1 MQKGEDGEQK
11 KGVEENNGGN
21 VAQSTTGTGLDTS
34 KGGKPVGDPRM
45 PSNNAEDQNTGGNK
59 ASSGKSGNVDN
70 ESILMQ
76 SGVVRLQRAARAELE
91 RRNEK
96 ALEEAAAAA
105 AAAANVAEKDKS
117 SSSSGR
123 NRNNG
128 GANGARRTNANASA
142 NTFGSGGIISPAG
155 AASTPR
161 TSAINSS
168 WMKKASRGSD
178 EDDESKN
185 RSVISLDQLN
195 RNIDKRLNSR
205 DKLWD
210 SRASLPRVE
219 GTVKPPVRDT
229 MSSLLSYNHIRGDWR
244 GHQSASTYNGKCAH
258 DLSHLRI
265 ATMCFSSDIYVS
277 CLSDIWYRSCR
288 CFRQAIGTRSDYSRI
303 QLPHSY
309 TCASI

>member
-1 MQKGEDGEQK
+1 MATSSKKLKVKNTQRRRERMEGSLVQRGEDGKQK
-11 KGVEENNGGN
+11 EGVKENTSTSN
-21 VAQSTTGTGLDTS
+21 VAPTNKSTTGTGLDTS

-45 PSNNAEDQNTGGNK
+45 PSNNAEDQNAGGNE

-76 SGVVRLQRAARAELE
+76 SGVVRLQRAASAELQ

-105 AAAANVAEKDKS
+105 AAATAANVAEKDTS
-117 SSSSGR
+117 ANGR

-142 NTFGSGGIISPAG
+142 NAFGSGGISPAG

-168 WMKKASRGSD
+168 WMQKASRGPD
-178 EDDESKN
+178 EDDESKS

-195 RNIDKRLNSR
+195 RNIEKRLNSR

-229 MSSLLSYNHIRGDWR
+229 MSSLLSFNHIRGDWR

-258 DLSHLRI
+258 DSSHLHRYHVLL
-265 ATMCFSSDIYVS
+265 F
-277 CLSDIWYRSCR
+277 
-288 CFRQAIGTRSDYSRI
+288 
-303 QLPHSY
+303 
-309 TCASI
+309 

>member
-1 MQKGEDGEQK
+1 MEGSLVQKGEDGKQNK
-11 KGVEENNGGN
+11 KGKNENN
-21 VAQSTTGTGLDTS
+21 VSTTGTGLDTS
-34 KGGKPVGDPRM
+34 KGGRPVGDPRM
-45 PSNNAEDQNTGGNK
+45 PSNSTDDQNAGGNK
-59 ASSGKSGNVDN
+59 SSSRKSGNVDN

-76 SGVVRLQRAARAELE
+76 SGVVRLQRAARAELQ

-96 ALEEAAAAA
+96 ALEEAAAAT
-105 AAAANVAEKDKS
+105 AAANAAEKDKGS
-117 SSSSGR
+117 DGG

-142 NTFGSGGIISPAG
+142 NTFGSGGISPAG

-168 WMKKASRGSD
+168 WMQKASRGSD
-178 EDDESKN
+178 EDDESKS

-219 GTVKPPVRDT
+219 GTLKPPVRDT

-244 GHQSASTYNGKCAH
+244 GHQSASTYNGKCAC
-258 DLSHLRI
+258 DLI
-265 ATMCFSSDIYVS
+265 ICI
-277 CLSDIWYRSCR
+277 
-288 CFRQAIGTRSDYSRI
+288 
-303 QLPHSY
+303 
-309 TCASI
+309 